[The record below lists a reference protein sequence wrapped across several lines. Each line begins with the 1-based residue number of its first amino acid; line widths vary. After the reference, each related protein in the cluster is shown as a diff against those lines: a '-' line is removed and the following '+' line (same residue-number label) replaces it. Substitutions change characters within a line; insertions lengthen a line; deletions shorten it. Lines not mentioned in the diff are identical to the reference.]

1 MSKKSNE
8 ILQTEYLAKISQS
21 LKELVCIFETK
32 LSRGIPNFNATEAVK
47 QREAKDVASND

>member
-8 ILQTEYLAKISQS
+8 KLQSEYLAEISQS

-32 LSRGIPNFNATEAVK
+32 LARGIPNFDATEAVK
-47 QREAKDVASND
+47 QREARHVASND